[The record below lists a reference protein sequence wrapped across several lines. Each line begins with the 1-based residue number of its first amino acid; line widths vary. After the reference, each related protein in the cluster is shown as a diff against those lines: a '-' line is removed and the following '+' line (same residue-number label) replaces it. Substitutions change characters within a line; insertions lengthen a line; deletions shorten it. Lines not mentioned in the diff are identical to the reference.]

1 MSFSDYKKRYEKIM
15 INILPPEIANMIAAG
30 EVVERPA
37 SVVKELVENSID
49 AGATNVVIEIKK
61 GGMTFIR
68 ISDNG
73 CGIPKEQV
81 TRAFKRHAT
90 SKIKNA
96 EDLNSIYTLGFRGE
110 ALASIAAVSKV
121 DIFTKPSDAPF
132 GYFASI
138 DGGNVTDEGES
149 GCPDGTTITVRDLFF
164 NTPARMKFLKNDAT
178 ETSYVTDVVNKMILS
193 HPEVSIKFIN
203 NGKTVISSTG
213 DGKLISCI
221 YTVFGKDY
229 ARNMQEINF
238 SDEMVSVTGYIGNS
252 SISRKDRRHQIFYIN
267 NRNVSSKIVSM
278 ALSEAF
284 KNTLM
289 TGKFPVAVINIS
301 LNTSFVDVNVHPTK
315 MEVRFSDDK
324 KIYSAVYWAVKNSLS
339 QGKYVPEMT
348 VPAEKKVMVSPSYE
362 KSAPKENRDINML
375 RDDYIKSHIQT
386 EKPEAKREVYSSKA
400 QSSFE
405 AEKKD
410 KKTEIQSAERYISKS
425 SFLEKTTLNEQKE
438 FVSPAPL
445 EPKKE
450 VFYEKAEDFVE
461 NIPQKEEKC
470 EETIPAPIAE
480 EEKNLPKANIDFK
493 ICGQVFNTYIIAQMD
508 NEMLLIDQ
516 HAAHERLYFESFLED
531 FKNKK
536 ISPQVL
542 LIPITVDFSPTEFD
556 VCVSNTDFFESLG
569 FEMDIFGDRS
579 VIIRQIPYS
588 EEEHIIKDAVSEIV
602 SLLMTNSV
610 DIEKNLVE
618 EALHTMACKRA
629 IKANHELSVKEME
642 VLVEK
647 VLSLKDINTCPHG
660 RPIMIKMS
668 KYNLEKQFKRIV

>member
-1 MSFSDYKKRYEKIM
+1 MSFSDYKKRYEKTM

-73 CGIPKEQV
+73 CGIPKDQV
-81 TRAFKRHAT
+81 TRAFLRHAT
-90 SKIKNA
+90 SKIKSA

-110 ALASIAAVSKV
+110 ALASIAAVSRV

-132 GYFASI
+132 GYSASVE
-138 DGGNVTDEGES
+138 GGSITDEGES

-193 HPEVSIKFIN
+193 HPEVSVKFIN

-213 DGKLISCI
+213 DGKLLSCI

-229 ARNMQEINF
+229 AKNMQEINF
-238 SDEMVSVTGYIGNS
+238 SDDSVSVTGYIGNS

-301 LNTSFVDVNVHPTK
+301 LNTSLVDVNVHPTK

-339 QGKYVPEMT
+339 QGRYVPEMT
-348 VPAEKKVMVSPSYE
+348 VPSEKKVMVSPSYE
-362 KSAPKENRDINML
+362 KSLPKENKDINML
-375 RDDYIKSHIQT
+375 RDDYIKSHIHT
-386 EKPEAKREVYSSKA
+386 EKPEAKKEAFVPQTKPSSDVKP
-400 QSSFE
+400 Q
-405 AEKKD
+405 EKIAS
-410 KKTEIQSAERYISKS
+410 EERYVPKS
-425 SFLEKTTLNEQKE
+425 SFTEKITLNEKPKNI
-438 FVSPAPL
+438 SPVFE

-450 VFYEKAEDFVE
+450 VFFEKPEDVVDNKSF
-461 NIPQKEEKC
+461 KTEKC
-470 EETIPAPIAE
+470 EEKTPEPVIE
-480 EEKNLPKANIDFK
+480 EEKNSFPKANIDFK

-536 ISPQVL
+536 ISPQIL

-556 VCVSNTDFFESLG
+556 VCVSNKDFFESLG

-588 EEEHIIKDAVSEIV
+588 EEEHIIKDAVSDIV
-602 SLLMTNSV
+602 SLLMKNSIDV
-610 DIEKNLVE
+610 EKNLVE

-629 IKANHELSVKEME
+629 IKANHELSLKEME

-668 KYNLEKQFKRIV
+668 KYSLEKQFKRIV

>member
-1 MSFSDYKKRYEKIM
+1 MSFSDYKKRYVKIM

-49 AGATNVVIEIKK
+49 AGATNVTIEIKK

-81 TRAFKRHAT
+81 TRAFMRHAT

-110 ALASIAAVSKV
+110 ALASIAAVSRV

-132 GYFASI
+132 GYSASI
-138 DGGNVTDEGES
+138 EGANVTDEGES
-149 GCPDGTTITVRDLFF
+149 GCGDGTTITVRDLFF

-213 DGKLISCI
+213 DGKLLSCI

-229 ARNMQEINF
+229 AKNMQKIDYC
-238 SDEMVSVTGYIGNS
+238 DEMVSVTGYIGNS

-267 NRNVSSKIVSM
+267 SRNISSKIVSM
-278 ALSEAF
+278 ALSEAY

-289 TGKFPVAVINIS
+289 TGKFPVAVINIAI
-301 LNTSFVDVNVHPTK
+301 NTSFVDVNVHPTK

-339 QGKYVPEMT
+339 QGKYIPEMT
-348 VPAEKKVMVSPSYE
+348 PLPEKKVMVSPSYE
-362 KSAPKENRDINML
+362 KSSPKENKDINML
-375 RDDYIKSHIQT
+375 RDDYIKSHIQKEKT
-386 EKPEAKREVYSSKA
+386 EVKKEAFFEKVLEQPKA
-400 QSSFE
+400 E
-405 AEKKD
+405 RNEEKIQIHQEERYIPKSPFVP
-410 KKTEIQSAERYISKS
+410 KTTLSEKTEIISPV
-425 SFLEKTTLNEQKE
+425 TC
-438 FVSPAPL
+438 

-450 VFYEKAEDFVE
+450 VFFEKGEDFVE
-461 NIPQKEEKC
+461 NIPPKAEKC
-470 EETIPAPIAE
+470 EEIISESVIE
-480 EEKNLPKANIDFK
+480 ETQNFPKANIDFK
-493 ICGQVFNTYIIAQMD
+493 VCGQIFNTYIIAQMD

-516 HAAHERLYFESFLED
+516 HAAHERLYFESFLSE

-542 LIPITVDFSPTEFD
+542 LIPVTVDFSPIEFD
-556 VCVSNTDFFESLG
+556 VCVSNKDFFKGLG
-569 FEMDIFGDRS
+569 FEMDVFGDRS

-588 EEEHIIKDAVSEIV
+588 EDEHIVKDTISEIV
-602 SLLMTNSV
+602 SLLMKNSV
-610 DIEKNLVE
+610 DVEKNLIE

-629 IKANHELSVKEME
+629 IKANHELSKNEME
-642 VLVEK
+642 ILVEK

-668 KYNLEKQFKRIV
+668 KYSLEKQFKRIV